1 MEVKLDQLYFKP
13 SDFKICKTCKKV
25 NWYERTACSCGG
37 KNFDKSEDAVFKAYQ
52 KELNFWIEEEE
63 LSEEEADNIYYEV

>member
-25 NWYERTACSCGG
+25 NWYERTTCSCGEKG
-37 KNFDKSEDAVFKAYQ
+37 FDESEDAVLEAYQ
-52 KELNFWIEEEE
+52 KELDFWTEEEG